1 MKASAVPSRQR
12 LECWAPLSM
21 STLFDLP
28 VCAFFD
34 FVLV

>member
-1 MKASAVPSRQR
+1 MALSKDQR
-12 LECWAPLSM
+12 RALKLLLVSM

>member
-1 MKASAVPSRQR
+1 VREPEH
-12 LECWAPLSM
+12 LVLVSM